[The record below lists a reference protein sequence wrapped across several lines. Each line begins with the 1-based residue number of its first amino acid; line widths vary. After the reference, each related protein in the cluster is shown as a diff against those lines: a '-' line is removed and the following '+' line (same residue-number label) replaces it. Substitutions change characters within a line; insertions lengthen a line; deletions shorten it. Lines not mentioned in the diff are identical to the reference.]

1 MMKIINIPCS
11 FIAAL
16 VLLTTISSAAIA
28 GEKSARKVNSCFGTE
43 PFWDLEIT
51 NKVVQ
56 FKDAGNNI
64 MMTILR
70 VPPSGA
76 EGTNEDYIAMYQGKT
91 IDNPN
96 KFLNVIIIGDAGCSD
111 GMSEEKYPFF
121 SLVLSGKKLYRGC
134 CR

>member
-1 MMKIINIPCS
+1 MIKIS
-11 FIAAL
+11 SLLIAAAI
-16 VLLTTISSAAIA
+16 LLGFNSSAAMA

-43 PFWDLEIT
+43 PFWELEIT

-64 MMTILR
+64 VMTIPK
-70 VPPSGA
+70 VTPATA

-96 KFLNVIIIGDAGCSD
+96 KFMNVVIVGDANCSD
-111 GMSEEKYPFF
+111 DMSEQRHPFF
-121 SLVLSGKKLYRGC
+121 VLVLSGKKLYRGC
-134 CR
+134 CN

>member
-1 MMKIINIPCS
+1 MKIIKIS
-11 FIAAL
+11 RSVIATLAL
-16 VLLTTISSAAIA
+16 TSMSIVAIA

-43 PFWDLEIT
+43 PFWDLEMT

-64 MMTILR
+64 VMTIPR

-121 SLVLSGKKLYRGC
+121 ALVLSGKKLYRGC
-134 CR
+134 CK